1 MPTAVRRLA
10 RLRKKL
16 SVADSI
22 APAGPVKLVIL
33 PRTRIGLGR
42 SGLRKHLETV
52 HGPMVV
58 SEPDV
63 SGRFSSYV
71 HHYVQDLAVPADLAI
86 LQDRDAVTIIRTPS
100 MADLGLSKANA
111 AYRDRISPDEDNFR
125 EIEGSLALLAEEFE
139 VASGVDDAACKLF
152 IFRNAASDRLDEWA
166 SKVGELVLANG
177 LHGAVINVTKTIE
190 GQFPYSQ
197 FDEIGLPAT
206 RDSTAIAAIIH
217 QAALAHFGAVETRL
231 LLAEPVRFI

>member
-1 MPTAVRRLA
+1 MPKAVRRLA
-10 RLRKKL
+10 RLRKRL
-16 SVADSI
+16 SVADGI

-42 SGLRKHLETV
+42 SGLRQHLETV
-52 HGPMVV
+52 HGPLVV
-58 SEPDV
+58 GEPDV
-63 SGRFSSYV
+63 SGRFSGYV
-71 HHYVQDLAVPADLAI
+71 HHYVQDLAVPAGMAVLR
-86 LQDRDAVTIIRTPS
+86 DREAVTIIRTPS

-125 EIEGSLALLAEEFE
+125 EVEGSLALLAEEFE
-139 VASGVDDAACKLF
+139 VGPGVDDAARKLF
-152 IFRNAASDRLDEWA
+152 IFRNAAPERLDEWA

-177 LHGAVINVTKTIE
+177 LHGALVNVTKTIE

-197 FDEIGLPAT
+197 FDEIGLPT
-206 RDSTAIAAIIH
+206 TSDPTAIAAIIN
-217 QAALAHFGAVETRL
+217 QAALTHFGAVETRL